1 MTVPRD
7 ISSVRLNRLN
17 DLLRFFRE
25 KESVPRADLFS
36 QLPYTQPRT
45 LERDLAYLREQFHVQ
60 ISYDFR
66 RKAYVLKN
74 PGTFVLRMA
83 LEEREALALA
93 SGLEMVRHFLPHLGE
108 PCHQVWEKLR
118 TMVPSPLARSAEHLA
133 RSAVVSLPV
142 STMDPGHFDAILEA
156 MRRRRVLEARY
167 ASPYSH
173 PVEERS
179 YVLSPWGVYF
189 RAHAWYLWAWSHGA
203 EEERTFRVSRFRK
216 VEPSST
222 PYVPPP
228 EDSGVGDFADGAW
241 YAQGGREGRDV
252 AVRIAPPLSLVVAE
266 TRWHTTQSLEAAED
280 GSVTL
285 RACVPSLDE
294 VAHWILASAP
304 FAEAREPRELREMVR
319 GLAETAGAL
328 HRDPVDG
335 KDATKTDG
343 GDGPRR
349 RGFPPGDG
357 GASGEAFGPEEGSG
371 A

>member
-1 MTVPRD
+1 MPRD

-66 RKAYVLKN
+66 HKAYVLKN

-93 SGLEMVRHFLPHLGE
+93 SGLGMVRHFLPHLGE
-108 PCHQVWEKLR
+108 ACHQVWEKLR
-118 TMVPSPLARSAEHLA
+118 TMVPGPLARSAEHLA

-142 STMDPGHFDAILEA
+142 SAMDPGHFDAILEA
-156 MRRRRVLEARY
+156 LHRHRVLEARY
-167 ASPYSH
+167 ASPYGH

-203 EEERTFRVSRFRK
+203 EEERTFRISRFRR
-216 VEPSST
+216 VEPSPL
-222 PYVPPP
+222 PYVTPP
-228 EDSGVGDFADGAW
+228 EDSGVEDFADGAW
-241 YAQGGREGRDV
+241 YVRGGRGGRDV

-266 TRWHTTQSLEAAED
+266 TRWHATQSLEEAED
-280 GSVTL
+280 GSVML

-294 VAHWILASAP
+294 VAQWVLASAP
-304 FAEAREPRELREMVR
+304 FAEALEPQELRDRVR
-319 GLAETAGAL
+319 GLAGATGAL
-328 HRDPVDG
+328 HRDPEDG
-335 KDATKTDG
+335 KVESKADG
-343 GDGPRR
+343 GEGSR
-349 RGFPPGDG
+349 RGPSADG
-357 GASGEAFGPEEGSG
+357 GWGPGEAFGPGESSG